1 MERKMTS
8 RRICRIGFDTILFGI
23 LYLVGAAAMAADYRI
38 DPGHSF
44 VQFRIQHLGYSW
56 LYGRFNKIAGEFTQ
70 DPANPSINRINVK
83 IETASIDTNHAERDK
98 HLREDDFLHV
108 KKYPTASFLST
119 GYTGDAGHGTLKG
132 ELTLHGVTRPI
143 SIEVS
148 KLGEGKDPWGG
159 YRTGFIGTTTLRLK
173 DYGITYNLGPASETM
188 ELELSI
194 EGIRK

>member
-1 MERKMTS
+1 MNWRKT
-8 RRICRIGFDTILFGI
+8 CHVGFNTTVLAV
-23 LYLVGAAAMAADYRI
+23 LYLVSVGAMAADYRI
-38 DPGHSF
+38 DPAHSF

-56 LYGRFNKIAGEFTQ
+56 LYGRFNKITGEFTH
-70 DPANPSINRINVK
+70 DAANPSTNRIRVE

-108 KKYPTASFLST
+108 QKHPTASFRSIR
-119 GYTGDAGHGTLKG
+119 YVGDAQHGNLEG

-143 SIEVS
+143 TIEMK

-159 YRTGFIGTTTLRLK
+159 YRTGFIGTTNLRLK
-173 DYGITYNLGPASETM
+173 DFGITYNLGPASETM
-188 ELELSI
+188 ELELGI